1 MTYLT
6 KLNLVSVAVLA
17 SISMSSMAHEID
29 LSSFYVSAKI
39 GQAKTDIDSTQ
50 IMQRFNEGTSG
61 TQLLGFDDSDT
72 AGGIALGYEA
82 TDWLSLEF
90 GYTELGERSLDYI
103 GVPDTATFYQ
113 AVAQVYPNSANG
125 LTYALLAHWE
135 LNQYLSVGA
144 KVGGFKWRGEFNT
157 FNSTTSTG
165 QYYTSGNSL
174 WFGAEATYQLN
185 ETWQIYVTAERY
197 NVNPDDV
204 DLVGLGVRFYFD
216 D

>member
-17 SISMSSMAHEID
+17 SLSLPSAAYAADI
-29 LSSFYVSAKI
+29 SSFYITAKI
-39 GQAKTDIDSTQ
+39 GQAKTDIDSAQ
-50 IMQRFNEGTSG
+50 IMQRFNESTSG
-61 TQLLGFDDSDT
+61 IQLLDFDDSDS

-90 GYTELGERSLDYI
+90 GYTELGERSLEFI

-113 AVAQVYPNSANG
+113 DVAQVYPNSANG
-125 LTYALLAHWE
+125 LTFALLAHWE

-144 KVGGFKWRGEFNT
+144 KVGGFKWRSEFNT

-165 QYYTSGNSL
+165 QYDTSGNSV

-197 NVNPDDV
+197 NVKPDDV